1 MANSGARIEY
11 DYIVVGAGAGGGPVA
26 ARLAN
31 AGYTVALLEAGV
43 DPEAQDTVNFPLP
56 PGVPDSGTTYQIPAL
71 AGVSAEHPLLSWDFY
86 VKHYSDP
93 AQQLRDLNYVKN
105 PANPDKQGI
114 LYPRG
119 STLGGSTAHDAM
131 VFAYPHD
138 QDWDD
143 IAEATGDDSWRAHH
157 MRKIFE
163 RLEDCEYCKPAA
175 PGHGFDGYI
184 KASRFDPEILELYPV
199 LKDLAEAGQT
209 TPLSSILGKNPTHD
223 VNHPLVAKGETGTF
237 ITPMHVSAPP
247 QVAPRVR
254 ISLREHLVDTQ
265 KAHPDKLFLIT
276 GALATKVLTRRERAI
291 GVEYMQGLG
300 LYQADKL
307 YNPLVKPPTQKIY
320 AKREV
325 ILSAGVYN
333 TPQLLKLS
341 GIGPRRGEHSG

>member
-1 MANSGARIEY
+1 MKKSDTNSRSRIAGNNAVSRRTFTRGLLAAGITAAIKPLVPAAMANSGARIEY

-209 TPLSSILGKNPTHD
+209 TPLRPFSGRT
-223 VNHPLVAKGETGTF
+223 
-237 ITPMHVSAPP
+237 
-247 QVAPRVR
+247 QRV
-254 ISLREHLVDTQ
+254 T
-265 KAHPDKLFLIT
+265 
-276 GALATKVLTRRERAI
+276 
-291 GVEYMQGLG
+291 
-300 LYQADKL
+300 
-307 YNPLVKPPTQKIY
+307 
-320 AKREV
+320 
-325 ILSAGVYN
+325 
-333 TPQLLKLS
+333 
-341 GIGPRRGEHSG
+341 